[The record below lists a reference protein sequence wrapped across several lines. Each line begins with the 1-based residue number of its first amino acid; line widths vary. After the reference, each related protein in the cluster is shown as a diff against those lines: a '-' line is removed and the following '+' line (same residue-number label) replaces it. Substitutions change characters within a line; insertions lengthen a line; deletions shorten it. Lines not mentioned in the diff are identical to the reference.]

1 MHCWKSRE
9 KNHESL
15 DCDPEKLKMQAIDEV
30 IFWCTRNV
38 RKVEKLFIVLASTV
52 GAGSLISIVFAVV
65 NEYSRP

>member
-1 MHCWKSRE
+1 M
-9 KNHESL
+9 
-15 DCDPEKLKMQAIDEV
+15 
-30 IFWCTRNV
+30 